1 MSLVLTAPSKTF
13 FLGEYLALSGGPSIL
28 ISTAPRFRLKVTSAA
43 GGIPTK
49 SESAPHESISPL
61 SPAGRYLARHI
72 DDFKRYQFE
81 FLDPHTGKGG
91 LGASSAQFA
100 LLAALKNGWK
110 SVDPANFEWQSIIE
124 EYRACAWSG
133 DGAKPSGA
141 DVVSQLSGGLTWYD
155 GREFKAKHLEW
166 KFPTLS
172 FTLLRTG
179 DKVLTHEHLRTQQP
193 APHEALR
200 EIVGD
205 ALRAFESV
213 EEALLLSA
221 VGRTTRLL
229 ADNELTSHTTLRL
242 LKTLQ
247 SEHGFVRMAKG
258 CGAMGADVLLVLH
271 DRDKEEM
278 LKVWAKAQNLE
289 ICGSLADLSGGL
301 AVEGSLDGV
310 GI

>member
-1 MSLVLTAPSKTF
+1 LSLVLTAPSKTF

-28 ISTAPRFRLKVTSAA
+28 ISTTPRFSMNVTAA
-43 GGIPTK
+43 G
-49 SESAPHESISPL
+49 SAGAKPGVDPHESISSL
-61 SPAGRYLARHI
+61 SPAGRYLARHT

-81 FLDPHTGKGG
+81 FSDPHAGKGG

-110 SVDPANFEWQSIIE
+110 TVDPANFDWQTIIE

-155 GREFKAKHLEW
+155 GREFRAKHLEW

-213 EEALLLSA
+213 DEALLLLS

-229 ADNELTSHTTLRL
+229 AENELTSHTTLRL

-247 SEHGFVRMAKG
+247 TEHGFVRMAKG

-271 DRDKEEM
+271 DRDKEAA
-278 LKVWAKAQNLE
+278 LKGWATAQGLE
-289 ICGSLADLSGGL
+289 VCGSLADLSGGL
-301 AVEGSLDGV
+301 AVEGS
-310 GI
+310 GIDS